1 VDSST
6 RAHAQGGRGGGRYW
20 RCRSRSHQPVF
31 RFAVA
36 AALATDYGVFL
47 LARIT
52 ARRDRREAL
61 LLDGD
66 RASSPPD

>member
-1 VDSST
+1 M
-6 RAHAQGGRGGGRYW
+6 RGRGGGRSS

-31 RFAVA
+31 RLAVA
-36 AALATDYGVFL
+36 SGLSTDYGVFL

-52 ARRDRREAL
+52 AGRDRREAL

-66 RASSPPD
+66 RASSPHV

>member
-1 VDSST
+1 MPGVAGAAGGT
-6 RAHAQGGRGGGRYW
+6 RNAAAGAT
-20 RCRSRSHQPVF
+20 QPVF

-36 AALATDYGVFL
+36 SGLSTDYGVFL

-52 ARRDRREAL
+52 AGRDRREAL

-66 RASSPPD
+66 RASSPHV